1 MTINSW
7 IYYTRTYQNNMFK
20 IFRQTRRTIPRE
32 VLEIVHPAS
41 LVATVVSHGSETC
54 PNMGDDGP
62 QPLVSCLKTDLQ
74 MAPDGSDGSVLEISS
89 KWLEIP
95 VWVDRLHSMFVFLLL
110 GFNPH
115 VQLILID
122 IPW

>member
-1 MTINSW
+1 
-7 IYYTRTYQNNMFK
+7 MFK

-32 VLEIVHPAS
+32 VRKIVHPAS

-74 MAPDGSDGSVLEISS
+74 MAVCWRSVPNGW
-89 KWLEIP
+89 KFP
-95 VWVDRLHSMFVFLLL
+95 Y
-110 GFNPH
+110 G
-115 VQLILID
+115 
-122 IPW
+122 